1 MNVNDIKILKSDL
14 MRAERLTNLI
24 SLGSFDTLIIGMYYS
39 EENDF
44 QRLEMQSQMNIK
56 GKNSFVFLNRW
67 SLK

>member
-24 SLGSFDTLIIGMYYS
+24 SLGSCDTLIIGMYYS